1 MAVQQDRPAALWRA
15 TADGRRPGEPDPAS
29 TSRSF
34 DDGTDGRTARRA
46 RKILPL
52 ADRGAAE
59 IMRPGFGSSFL
70 GFANT
75 FRSLTASPIASA
87 VHEAHRMAR
96 RRFKTSGAAA
106 SASPIS
112 SAGSRADS
120 RDFLLP
126 LDIDADEVVKAIKAK
141 LGDRDHASTRAP
153 PLLAR
158 KAGGHMAVSGY
169 HILRLGDGRFDLGR
183 RFVH

>member
-59 IMRPGFGSSFL
+59 IMRPGSGSSFL

-87 VHEAHRMAR
+87 VHEARRMAR
-96 RRFKTSGAAA
+96 QRLEAGGAAVA
-106 SASPIS
+106 LAPTSR
-112 SAGSRADS
+112 AGSPADS
-120 RDFLLP
+120 HDVLLP
-126 LDIDADEVVKAIKAK
+126 PDIDADEVVKAINAK
-141 LGDRDHASTRAP
+141 LGDRDHA
-153 PLLAR
+153 
-158 KAGGHMAVSGY
+158 
-169 HILRLGDGRFDLGR
+169 
-183 RFVH
+183 